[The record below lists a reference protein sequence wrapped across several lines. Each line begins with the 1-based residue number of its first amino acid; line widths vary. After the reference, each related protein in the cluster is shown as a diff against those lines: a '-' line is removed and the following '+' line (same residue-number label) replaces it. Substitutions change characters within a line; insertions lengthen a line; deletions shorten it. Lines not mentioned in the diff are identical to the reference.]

1 MDYIDILYGEVMKK
15 SKIFV
20 TGGSGKAG
28 KHLIPYLLDKGY
40 SVVNA
45 DIVPLLIDGVD
56 NINLDVTKSGEVFNA
71 LSSFAN
77 IPELKSGE
85 GMQGFKA
92 VVHLA
97 AIPRILIKP
106 DNETFRINTIGTYNV
121 IEAAT
126 KLGIKKIIFA
136 SSETTYGF
144 CFAEGNP
151 VPKYLP
157 IEEDYETNPTD
168 SYGLSKVLNEKTG
181 KAFQKRTGI
190 DIYALRIGNIIEPNE
205 YHRFKEFCENPRVRL
220 RNLFN
225 YIDARDLA
233 QAIELCIQKDGLG
246 YEVFNVTH
254 NNNSVKLTTQEI
266 IKEFFPNVKLK
277 RTLDKNESILSSQK
291 IRKILGFK
299 PEHDWRKYYQ
309 DN

>member
-1 MDYIDILYGEVMKK
+1 MTKP
-15 SKIFV
+15 KIFV

-28 KHLIPYLLDKGY
+28 KHLIQYLLEKGY

-45 DIVPLLIDGVD
+45 DLVPLVMNGVD
-56 NINLDVTKSGEVFNA
+56 NINLDITDSGQVFNA
-71 LSSFAN
+71 LSGYAN

-85 GMQGFKA
+85 GLKSFKA

-97 AIPRILIKP
+97 AIPRILVKP
-106 DNETFRINTIGTYNV
+106 DNETFRINTLGTYNV
-121 IEAAT
+121 MEAAT

-144 CFAEGNP
+144 CFAQGNP
-151 VPKYLP
+151 IPKWLP
-157 IEEDYETNPTD
+157 IEEDYETSPTD

-181 KAFQKRTGI
+181 EAFQKRTGI
-190 DIYALRIGNIIEPNE
+190 DIYALRIGNIIEPDE
-205 YHRFKEFCENPRVRL
+205 YHRFEEFCKNPSIRL

-233 QAIELCIQKDGLG
+233 QAIELCIKKDGLG

-254 NNNSVKLTTQEI
+254 NINSVSLTTEEI
-266 IKEFFPNVKLK
+266 IKQFFPNVKMRRDMEK
-277 RTLDKNESILSSQK
+277 YESILSSKK
-291 IRKILGFK
+291 IRDVLGFN
-299 PEHDWRKYYQ
+299 PAHDWKKYLKGYL
-309 DN
+309 

>member
-1 MDYIDILYGEVMKK
+1 
-15 SKIFV
+15 V

-28 KHLIPYLLDKGY
+28 KHLIPYLLEKGF

-45 DIVPLLIDGVD
+45 DLVPLLMDGVD
-56 NINLDVTKSGEVFNA
+56 NINLDVTDSGQLFNA
-71 LSSFAN
+71 LSGYAN

-85 GMQGFKA
+85 GPKNFKA

-97 AIPRILIKP
+97 AIPRVLIKP
-106 DNETFRINTIGTYNV
+106 DNETFRINTLGTYNV
-121 IEAAT
+121 IEADT
-126 KLGIKKIIFA
+126 NLGIKKIIFA

-144 CFAEGNP
+144 CFAQGNP
-151 VPKYLP
+151 IPKYLP

-168 SYGLSKVLNEKTG
+168 SYGLSKVLNEQTG

-205 YHRFKEFCENPRVRL
+205 YHRFEEFCKNPSVRL

-233 QAIELCIQKDGLG
+233 QAIELCIKKDGLG

-254 NNNSVKLTTQEI
+254 DINSVSLTTEEI
-266 IKEFFPNVKLK
+266 IKNFFPNVKIRREMEK
-277 RTLDKNESILSSQK
+277 YESILSSRK
-291 IRKILGFK
+291 IRNVLGFK
-299 PEHDWRKYYQ
+299 PIHDWNKYLKV
-309 DN
+309 

>member
-1 MDYIDILYGEVMKK
+1 MTK

-28 KHLIPYLLDKGY
+28 KHLIPYLLEKGY

-45 DIVPLLIDGVD
+45 DLVPLVMDGVD
-56 NINLDVTKSGEVFNA
+56 NINLDITDSGQLFNA
-71 LSSFAN
+71 LSSYAN
-77 IPELKSGE
+77 IPELKTGE
-85 GMQGFKA
+85 EIKSFKA

-97 AIPRILIKP
+97 AIPRILLKP
-106 DNETFRINTIGTYNV
+106 DNETFRINTLGTYNV

-144 CFAEGNP
+144 CFAQGNP
-151 VPKYLP
+151 IPKWLP
-157 IEEDYETNPTD
+157 IEEDYETTPTD
-168 SYGLSKVLNEKTG
+168 SYGLSKVLNEQTG
-181 KAFQKRTGI
+181 KAFQKRTGT
-190 DIYALRIGNIIEPNE
+190 DIYALRIGNIIEPDE
-205 YHRFKEFCENPRVRL
+205 YHRFEEFCKNPSVRS

-233 QAIELCIQKDGLG
+233 QAIELCIKKDGLG

-254 NNNSVKLTTQEI
+254 NINSVSLTTEDI
-266 IKEFFPNVKLK
+266 INKFFPNVKL
-277 RTLDKNESILSSQK
+277 RREMEEYESILSSKK
-291 IRKILGFK
+291 IRDVLGFN
-299 PEHDWRKYYQ
+299 PVHDWRNYFKE
-309 DN
+309 DS

>member
-1 MDYIDILYGEVMKK
+1 MTKP
-15 SKIFV
+15 KIFV

-28 KHLIPYLLDKGY
+28 KHLIQYLLEKGY

-45 DIVPLLIDGVD
+45 DLVPLVMNGVD
-56 NINLDVTKSGEVFNA
+56 NINLDITDSGQVFNA
-71 LSSFAN
+71 LSGYAN
-77 IPELKSGE
+77 IPELKLGE
-85 GMQGFKA
+85 DPKNFKA

-97 AIPRILIKP
+97 AIPRILVKP
-106 DNETFRINTIGTYNV
+106 DNETFRINTLGTYNV
-121 IEAAT
+121 MEAAT

-144 CFAEGNP
+144 CFAQGNP
-151 VPKYLP
+151 IPKWLP
-157 IEEDYETNPTD
+157 IEEDYETSPTD
-168 SYGLSKVLNEKTG
+168 SYGLSKVLNEQTG

-205 YHRFKEFCENPRVRL
+205 YHRFKEFCDNPNVRL

-233 QAIELCIQKDGLG
+233 QAIELCIKKDGLG

-254 NNNSVKLTTQEI
+254 DNNSVNLTAKEI
-266 IKEFFPNVKLK
+266 INQFFPNVKMK
-277 RTLDKNESILSSQK
+277 REMGKYESILSSKK
-291 IRKILGFK
+291 IRESLGFK
-299 PEHDWRKYYQ
+299 PIHDWKNYFKV
-309 DN
+309 

>member
-1 MDYIDILYGEVMKK
+1 MTKN
-15 SKIFV
+15 KIFV

-28 KHLIPYLLDKGY
+28 KHLIPYLLEKGY

-45 DIVPLLIDGVD
+45 DLVPLVMDGVD
-56 NINLDVTKSGEVFNA
+56 NINLDITDSGQVFNS

-85 GMQGFKA
+85 GLKSFKA

-97 AIPRILIKP
+97 AIPRILVKP

-144 CFAEGNP
+144 CFAHGNP
-151 VPKYLP
+151 IPKWLP
-157 IEEDYETNPTD
+157 IEEDYETSPTD
-168 SYGLSKVLNEKTG
+168 SYGLSKVLNEQTG

-205 YHRFKEFCENPRVRL
+205 YPRFQEFCKNPSIRL

-233 QAIELCIQKDGLG
+233 QAIELCIKKDGLG

-254 NNNSVKLTTQEI
+254 NINSVSLTTEEI
-266 IKEFFPNVKLK
+266 IKQFFPNVQLK
-277 RTLDKNESILSSQK
+277 RKMEKYESILSARK
-291 IRKILGFK
+291 IREVLGFK
-299 PEHDWRKYYQ
+299 PIHDWTKYFKP
-309 DN
+309 

>member
-1 MDYIDILYGEVMKK
+1 M

-28 KHLIPYLLDKGY
+28 KHLIPYLLEKGY

-45 DIVPLLIDGVD
+45 DLVPLLMDGVD
-56 NINLDVTKSGEVFNA
+56 NINLDVTDSGQLFNA
-71 LSSFAN
+71 LSGYAN
-77 IPELKSGE
+77 IPELKSGKGPE
-85 GMQGFKA
+85 SYKA

-97 AIPRILIKP
+97 AIPRILVKP
-106 DNETFRINTIGTYNV
+106 DNETFRINTLGTYNV
-121 IEAAT
+121 MEAAT

-144 CFAEGNP
+144 CFAQGNP
-151 VPKYLP
+151 TPKWLP
-157 IEEDYETNPTD
+157 IEEDYETSPTD

-181 KAFQKRTGI
+181 KSFQKRIGI
-190 DIYALRIGNIIEPNE
+190 DIYALRIGNIIEPDE
-205 YHRFKEFCENPRVRL
+205 YHRFEEFCENPSIRL

-233 QAIELCIQKDGLG
+233 QAIELCIKKDGLG

-254 NNNSVKLTTQEI
+254 NINSVSLTTEEI
-266 IKEFFPNVKLK
+266 IKQFFPNVKMRRDMEK
-277 RTLDKNESILSSQK
+277 YESILSSKK
-291 IRKILGFK
+291 IRDVLGFN
-299 PEHDWRKYYQ
+299 PAHDWKKYLKGYL
-309 DN
+309 

>member
-1 MDYIDILYGEVMKK
+1 M

-28 KHLIPYLLDKGY
+28 KNLIPYLLEKGY

-45 DIVPLLIDGVD
+45 DLVPLLMDGVD
-56 NINLDVTKSGEVFNA
+56 NINLDVTDSGQLFNA
-71 LSSFAN
+71 LSGYAN

-85 GMQGFKA
+85 GPENYKA

-106 DNETFRINTIGTYNV
+106 DNETFRINTLGTYNV

-144 CFAEGNP
+144 CFAKGNP
-151 VPKYLP
+151 IPKWLP
-157 IEEDYETNPTD
+157 IEEDYETSPTD
-168 SYGLSKVLNEKTG
+168 SYGLSKVLNEQTG

-190 DIYALRIGNIIEPNE
+190 DIYALRIGNIIEPHE
-205 YHRFKEFCENPRVRL
+205 YYRFEEFCKNPSVRL

-233 QAIELCIQKDGLG
+233 QAIELCIKKDGLG

-254 NNNSVKLTTQEI
+254 NINSVRITTEEI
-266 IKEFFPNVKLK
+266 IKNFFPNVKTRREMEK
-277 RTLDKNESILSSQK
+277 YESLLSSKK
-291 IRKILGFK
+291 IRDVLGFK
-299 PEHDWRKYYQ
+299 PIHDWNNYYKG
-309 DN
+309 

>member
-1 MDYIDILYGEVMKK
+1 MAK

-28 KHLIPYLLDKGY
+28 KHLIPYLLEKGY

-45 DIVPLLIDGVD
+45 DLVPLVMDGVD
-56 NINLDVTKSGEVFNA
+56 NINLDISDSGQLFNA
-71 LSSFAN
+71 LSSYSN
-77 IPELKSGE
+77 IPELKLGE
-85 GMQGFKA
+85 DIKSVKA

-97 AIPRILIKP
+97 AIPRILLKP
-106 DNETFRINTIGTYNV
+106 DNETFRINTLGTYNV

-136 SSETTYGF
+136 SAETTYGF
-144 CFAEGNP
+144 CFAQGNSI
-151 VPKYLP
+151 PKWLP

-168 SYGLSKVLNEKTG
+168 SYGLSKVLNEQTG
-181 KAFQKRTGI
+181 KAFQKRTGF

-205 YHRFKEFCENPRVRL
+205 YHRFEEFCKNPSVIL

-233 QAIELCIQKDGLG
+233 QAIELCIKKDGLG
-246 YEVFNVTH
+246 YTVFNVTH
-254 NNNSVKLTTQEI
+254 NTNSVSLTTEDI
-266 IKEFFPNVKLK
+266 INKFYPNVKI
-277 RTLDKNESILSSQK
+277 RREMEEYESILSSKK
-291 IRKILGFK
+291 IREVLGFN
-299 PEHDWRKYYQ
+299 PVHDWRNYFKG
-309 DN
+309 D

>member
-1 MDYIDILYGEVMKK
+1 MTKP
-15 SKIFV
+15 KIFV

-28 KHLIPYLLDKGY
+28 KHLIPYLLEKGY

-45 DIVPLLIDGVD
+45 DLVPLVMNGVD
-56 NINLDVTKSGEVFNA
+56 NINLDITDSGQVFNA
-71 LSSFAN
+71 LSGYAN
-77 IPELKSGE
+77 IPELKLGE
-85 GMQGFKA
+85 GLKNFKA

-97 AIPRILIKP
+97 AIPRILVKP
-106 DNETFRINTIGTYNV
+106 DNETFRINTLGTYNV

-126 KLGIKKIIFA
+126 KLGVEKVIFA

-144 CFAEGNP
+144 CFAQGNP
-151 VPKYLP
+151 IPKWLP
-157 IEEDYETNPTD
+157 IEEDYETSPTD
-168 SYGLSKVLNEKTG
+168 SYGLSKVLNEQTA

-205 YHRFKEFCENPRVRL
+205 YPRFEEFCKNPNVRL

-233 QAIELCIQKDGLG
+233 QAIELCINKDGLG

-254 NNNSVKLTTQEI
+254 NTNSVNLSTEEI
-266 IKEFFPNVKLK
+266 VKQFFPNVKM
-277 RTLDKNESILSSQK
+277 RREMEEYESILSSKK
-291 IRKILGFK
+291 IRNVLGFN
-299 PEHDWRKYYQ
+299 PVHDWKNYFKIF
-309 DN
+309 

>member
-1 MDYIDILYGEVMKK
+1 MTKA
-15 SKIFV
+15 KIFV

-28 KHLIPYLLDKGY
+28 KHLIPYLLEKDY

-45 DIVPLLIDGVD
+45 DLVPLVMDGVD
-56 NINLDVTKSGEVFNA
+56 NINLDITDSGQVFNA
-71 LSSFAN
+71 LSGYAN

-85 GMQGFKA
+85 DLKSFKA

-97 AIPRILIKP
+97 AIPRILVKP
-106 DNETFRINTIGTYNV
+106 DNETFRINTLGTYNV

-144 CFAEGNP
+144 CFSQGNP
-151 VPKYLP
+151 IPKWLP

-168 SYGLSKVLNEKTG
+168 SYGLSKVLNEQTG

-190 DIYALRIGNIIEPNE
+190 DIYGLRIGNIIEPDE
-205 YHRFKEFCENPRVRL
+205 YNRFEEFCKNPSVRL

-233 QAIELCIQKDGLG
+233 QAIELCIKKDGLG

-254 NNNSVKLTTQEI
+254 DINSVSLTTEEI
-266 IKEFFPNVKLK
+266 IKQFFPNTKMRREMK
-277 RTLDKNESILSSQK
+277 KYESILSSRK
-291 IRKILGFK
+291 IRDVLGFK
-299 PEHDWRKYYQ
+299 PMHDWKKYLKV
-309 DN
+309 

>member
-1 MDYIDILYGEVMKK
+1 M
-15 SKIFV
+15 
-20 TGGSGKAG
+20 
-28 KHLIPYLLDKGY
+28 
-40 SVVNA
+40 
-45 DIVPLLIDGVD
+45 DGVD
-56 NINLDVTKSGEVFNA
+56 NINLDVTDSGQLFNA
-71 LSSFAN
+71 LSGYAN

-85 GMQGFKA
+85 GPKNFKA

-97 AIPRILIKP
+97 AIPRVLIKP
-106 DNETFRINTIGTYNV
+106 DNETFRINTLGTYNV

-144 CFAEGNP
+144 CFAQGNP
-151 VPKYLP
+151 IPKYLP

-168 SYGLSKVLNEKTG
+168 SYGLSKVLNEQTG

-205 YHRFKEFCENPRVRL
+205 YHRFEDFCKNPSVRL

-233 QAIELCIQKDGLG
+233 QAIELCIKKDGLG

-254 NNNSVKLTTQEI
+254 DINSVSLTTEEI
-266 IKEFFPNVKLK
+266 IKNFFPNVKIRREMEK
-277 RTLDKNESILSSQK
+277 YESILSSRK
-291 IRKILGFK
+291 IRNVLGFK
-299 PEHDWRKYYQ
+299 PIHDWNKYLKV
-309 DN
+309 

>member
-1 MDYIDILYGEVMKK
+1 MTKP
-15 SKIFV
+15 KIFV

-28 KHLIPYLLDKGY
+28 KYLIPYLLGKGY

-45 DIVPLLIDGVD
+45 DIVPLLMDGVD
-56 NINLDVTKSGEVFNA
+56 NLNLDVTDSGQLFNA
-71 LSSFAN
+71 LSSYAN

-85 GMQGFKA
+85 GLKNFKA

-97 AIPRILIKP
+97 AIPRVLIKP
-106 DNETFRINTIGTYNV
+106 DNETFRINTLGTYNV

-144 CFAEGNP
+144 CFAQGNP
-151 VPKYLP
+151 IPKYLP

-168 SYGLSKVLNEKTG
+168 SYGLSKGLNEQTG
-181 KAFQKRTGI
+181 KAVQKRTGI

-205 YHRFKEFCENPRVRL
+205 YNRFEEFCKNPSVRL

-233 QAIELCIQKDGLG
+233 QAIELCIKKDGLG

-254 NNNSVKLTTQEI
+254 DINSVSLTTEEI
-266 IKEFFPNVKLK
+266 IKQFFPNVKIRREMK
-277 RTLDKNESILSSQK
+277 KYESILSSKK
-291 IRKILGFK
+291 IRDVLGFK
-299 PEHDWRKYYQ
+299 PIHDWKKYLKV
-309 DN
+309 

>member
-1 MDYIDILYGEVMKK
+1 MKK

-28 KHLIPYLLDKGY
+28 RHLIPYLIEQGY

-45 DIVPLLIDGVD
+45 DLVPLMMDGVD
-56 NINLDVTKSGEVFNA
+56 NLNLDITDSGQLFNA
-71 LSSFAN
+71 LSGYAN

-85 GMQGFKA
+85 GLISFKA

-106 DNETFRINTIGTYNV
+106 DNETFRINTLGTYNV

-144 CFAEGNP
+144 CFAQGNP
-151 VPKYLP
+151 IPRWLP
-157 IEEDYETNPTD
+157 IEEDYETSPTD
-168 SYGLSKVLNEKTG
+168 SYGLSKVLNEQTG

-205 YHRFKEFCENPRVRL
+205 YHRFEEFCKNPSIRL

-233 QAIELCIQKDGLG
+233 QAIELCIKKDGLG

-254 NNNSVKLTTQEI
+254 NINSVSLTNEQI
-266 IKEFFPNVKLK
+266 IKEFFSNVKIRREMGK
-277 RTLDKNESILSSQK
+277 YESILSSKK
-291 IRKILGFK
+291 IRDLLGFN
-299 PEHDWRKYYQ
+299 PVHDWKNYFKG
-309 DN
+309 DI

>member
-1 MDYIDILYGEVMKK
+1 MTKP
-15 SKIFV
+15 KIFV

-28 KHLIPYLLDKGY
+28 KYLIPYLLGKGY

-45 DIVPLLIDGVD
+45 DIVPLLMDGVD
-56 NINLDVTKSGEVFNA
+56 NLNLDVTDSGQLFNA
-71 LSSFAN
+71 LSSYAN

-85 GMQGFKA
+85 GLKNFKA

-97 AIPRILIKP
+97 AIPRVLIKP
-106 DNETFRINTIGTYNV
+106 DNETFRFNTLGTYNV

-144 CFAEGNP
+144 CFAQGNP
-151 VPKYLP
+151 IPKYLP

-168 SYGLSKVLNEKTG
+168 SYGLSKVLNEQTG

-205 YHRFKEFCENPRVRL
+205 YNRFEEFCKNPSVRL

-233 QAIELCIQKDGLG
+233 QAIELCIKKDGLG

-254 NNNSVKLTTQEI
+254 DINSVSLTTEEI
-266 IKEFFPNVKLK
+266 IKQFFPNVKIRREMK
-277 RTLDKNESILSSQK
+277 KYESILSSKK
-291 IRKILGFK
+291 IRDVLGFK
-299 PEHDWRKYYQ
+299 PIHDWKKYLKV
-309 DN
+309 